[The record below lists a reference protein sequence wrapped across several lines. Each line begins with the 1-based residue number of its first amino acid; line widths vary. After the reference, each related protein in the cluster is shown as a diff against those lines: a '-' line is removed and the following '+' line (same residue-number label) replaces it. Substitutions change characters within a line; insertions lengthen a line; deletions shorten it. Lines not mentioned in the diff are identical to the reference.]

1 MTCPPIKW
9 SRGKM
14 AVVLLISIMLI
25 DQVSKIIVKTN
36 MSLHECIDIFS
47 WFKIVFIENNGMAYG
62 MEIGSKLLLSALRVL
77 LIAVLAHY
85 LVIQVKEN
93 AKWGYITCLVMIL
106 AGAIGNMIDGMFY
119 GLMFSASTTYTVAEL
134 VEFGHGY
141 SSFMTGK
148 VVDMLHFPLIDTQ
161 LPEWLPIWGGDDYV
175 FFSPVFNFADS
186 CISVG
191 VVALL
196 IWFRDELS
204 DLTLDKIL
212 GRKTDNERDSKDN
225 YKM

>member
-1 MTCPPIKW
+1 
-9 SRGKM
+9 M
-14 AVVLLISIMLI
+14 AVVLLISIILI

-204 DLTLDKIL
+204 DLTLDKVL

-225 YKM
+225 NKM

>member
-1 MTCPPIKW
+1 
-9 SRGKM
+9 M
-14 AVVLLISIMLI
+14 AVVLLISIILI

-161 LPEWLPIWGGDDYV
+161 LPEWLPIWGGDDYL

-212 GRKTDNERDSKDN
+212 GRKTDNERDSEDN
-225 YKM
+225 NKM

>member
-1 MTCPPIKW
+1 
-9 SRGKM
+9 M
-14 AVVLLISIMLI
+14 AVVLLISIILI

-77 LIAVLAHY
+77 LIAILAHY

-175 FFSPVFNFADS
+175 FFSPVFSFADS

-225 YKM
+225 NKM

>member
-1 MTCPPIKW
+1 
-9 SRGKM
+9 M
-14 AVVLLISIMLI
+14 AVVLLISIILI
-25 DQVSKIIVKTN
+25 DPVSKIIVQTH

-212 GRKTDNERDSKDN
+212 GRKTDNERDSEDN
-225 YKM
+225 NKM

>member
-1 MTCPPIKW
+1 
-9 SRGKM
+9 M
-14 AVVLLISIMLI
+14 AVVLLISIILI

-212 GRKTDNERDSKDN
+212 GRKTDNERDSEDN
-225 YKM
+225 NKM

>member
-14 AVVLLISIMLI
+14 AVVLLISIILI

-212 GRKTDNERDSKDN
+212 GRKTDNERESEDN
-225 YKM
+225 NKM

>member
-1 MTCPPIKW
+1 MTCPPINW

-14 AVVLLISIMLI
+14 AVVLLISIILI

-212 GRKTDNERDSKDN
+212 GRKTDNERDSEDN
-225 YKM
+225 NKM

>member
-1 MTCPPIKW
+1 
-9 SRGKM
+9 M
-14 AVVLLISIMLI
+14 AVVLLISIILI

-106 AGAIGNMIDGMFY
+106 AGAIGNIIDGMFY

-212 GRKTDNERDSKDN
+212 GRKTDNERDSEDN
-225 YKM
+225 NKM

>member
-1 MTCPPIKW
+1 
-9 SRGKM
+9 M
-14 AVVLLISIMLI
+14 AVVLLISIILI

-212 GRKTDNERDSKDN
+212 GRKTDDKRDSEDN
-225 YKM
+225 NKM

>member
-1 MTCPPIKW
+1 
-9 SRGKM
+9 M
-14 AVVLLISIMLI
+14 AVVLLISIILI

-106 AGAIGNMIDGMFY
+106 AGAIVNMIDGMFY

-212 GRKTDNERDSKDN
+212 GRKTDNERESEDN
-225 YKM
+225 NKM

>member
-1 MTCPPIKW
+1 
-9 SRGKM
+9 M
-14 AVVLLISIMLI
+14 AVVLLISIILI

-212 GRKTDNERDSKDN
+212 GRKTDNERESEDN
-225 YKM
+225 NKM

>member
-1 MTCPPIKW
+1 
-9 SRGKM
+9 M
-14 AVVLLISIMLI
+14 AVVLLISIILI

-93 AKWGYITCLVMIL
+93 AKGGYITCLVMIL

-212 GRKTDNERDSKDN
+212 GRKTDNERDSEDN
-225 YKM
+225 NKM

>member
-1 MTCPPIKW
+1 
-9 SRGKM
+9 M
-14 AVVLLISIMLI
+14 AVVLLISIILI

-119 GLMFSASTTYTVAEL
+119 GLMFSASTTYTVAEP

-212 GRKTDNERDSKDN
+212 GRKTDNERDSEDN
-225 YKM
+225 NKM

>member
-1 MTCPPIKW
+1 
-9 SRGKM
+9 M
-14 AVVLLISIMLI
+14 AVVLLISIILI

-85 LVIQVKEN
+85 LVKQVKEN

-212 GRKTDNERDSKDN
+212 GRKTDNERESEDN
-225 YKM
+225 NKM

>member
-14 AVVLLISIMLI
+14 AVVLLISIILI

-175 FFSPVFNFADS
+175 FFSPVFNIADS
-186 CISVG
+186 SISVA
-191 VVALL
+191 VALL
-196 IWFRDELS
+196 LLFYRKECSELS
-204 DLTLDKIL
+204 LSRIFGIEDRENKEE
-212 GRKTDNERDSKDN
+212 KKEQK
-225 YKM
+225 

>member
-1 MTCPPIKW
+1 
-9 SRGKM
+9 M
-14 AVVLLISIMLI
+14 AVVLLISIILI

-212 GRKTDNERDSKDN
+212 GRKTDNERDSEDN

>member
-1 MTCPPIKW
+1 
-9 SRGKM
+9 M
-14 AVVLLISIMLI
+14 AVVLLISIILI

-204 DLTLDKIL
+204 DLTLEKIL
-212 GRKTDNERDSKDN
+212 GRKTDNERESEDN
-225 YKM
+225 NKM

>member
-1 MTCPPIKW
+1 
-9 SRGKM
+9 M
-14 AVVLLISIMLI
+14 AVVLLISIILI

-212 GRKTDNERDSKDN
+212 GRKTDNDRDSKDN
-225 YKM
+225 NKM

>member
-1 MTCPPIKW
+1 
-9 SRGKM
+9 M
-14 AVVLLISIMLI
+14 AVVLLISIILI

-141 SSFMTGK
+141 SSFMIGK

-212 GRKTDNERDSKDN
+212 GRKTDNERDSEDN
-225 YKM
+225 NKM

>member
-1 MTCPPIKW
+1 
-9 SRGKM
+9 M
-14 AVVLLISIMLI
+14 AVVLLISIILI

-196 IWFRDELS
+196 LWFRDELS

-225 YKM
+225 NKM

>member
-9 SRGKM
+9 SRGKV
-14 AVVLLISIMLI
+14 AVVLLISIILI

-212 GRKTDNERDSKDN
+212 GRKTDDKRDSEDN
-225 YKM
+225 NKM

>member
-1 MTCPPIKW
+1 
-9 SRGKM
+9 M
-14 AVVLLISIMLI
+14 AVVLLISIILI

-85 LVIQVKEN
+85 LVKQVKEN

-212 GRKTDNERDSKDN
+212 GRKTDNERDSEDN
-225 YKM
+225 NKM

>member
-1 MTCPPIKW
+1 
-9 SRGKM
+9 M
-14 AVVLLISIMLI
+14 AVVLLISIILI

-196 IWFRDELS
+196 LWFRDELS

-212 GRKTDNERDSKDN
+212 GRKTDNERDSEDN
-225 YKM
+225 NKM

>member
-1 MTCPPIKW
+1 
-9 SRGKM
+9 M
-14 AVVLLISIMLI
+14 AVVLLISIILI

-77 LIAVLAHY
+77 LIAALAHY

-93 AKWGYITCLVMIL
+93 AKLGYIPCLVMIL

-212 GRKTDNERDSKDN
+212 GRKTDNERDSEDN
-225 YKM
+225 NKM

>member
-1 MTCPPIKW
+1 
-9 SRGKM
+9 M
-14 AVVLLISIMLI
+14 AVVLLISIILI

-204 DLTLDKIL
+204 DLSLDKIL
-212 GRKTDNERDSKDN
+212 GRKTDNERDSEDN
-225 YKM
+225 NKM

>member
-1 MTCPPIKW
+1 
-9 SRGKM
+9 M
-14 AVVLLISIMLI
+14 AVVLLISIILI

-47 WFKIVFIENNGMAYG
+47 WFKIVLIENNGMAYG

-212 GRKTDNERDSKDN
+212 GRKTDNERDSEDN
-225 YKM
+225 NKM

>member
-1 MTCPPIKW
+1 M
-9 SRGKM
+9 
-14 AVVLLISIMLI
+14 
-25 DQVSKIIVKTN
+25 KTN

-212 GRKTDNERDSKDN
+212 GRKTDNERDSEDN
-225 YKM
+225 NKM

>member
-1 MTCPPIKW
+1 
-9 SRGKM
+9 M
-14 AVVLLISIMLI
+14 AVVLLISIILI

-93 AKWGYITCLVMIL
+93 AKWGYITCLVMLL

-191 VVALL
+191 VVVLL

-204 DLTLDKIL
+204 GLTLDKIL
-212 GRKTDNERDSKDN
+212 GRKTDNERDSEDN
-225 YKM
+225 NKM

>member
-1 MTCPPIKW
+1 
-9 SRGKM
+9 M
-14 AVVLLISIMLI
+14 AVVLLISIILI

-204 DLTLDKIL
+204 DLTLDKIV
-212 GRKTDNERDSKDN
+212 GRKTDNERDSEDN
-225 YKM
+225 NKM

>member
-1 MTCPPIKW
+1 
-9 SRGKM
+9 
-14 AVVLLISIMLI
+14 
-25 DQVSKIIVKTN
+25 
-36 MSLHECIDIFS
+36 
-47 WFKIVFIENNGMAYG
+47 
-62 MEIGSKLLLSALRVL
+62 
-77 LIAVLAHY
+77 
-85 LVIQVKEN
+85 
-93 AKWGYITCLVMIL
+93 
-106 AGAIGNMIDGMFY
+106 
-119 GLMFSASTTYTVAEL
+119 
-134 VEFGHGY
+134 
-141 SSFMTGK
+141 MTGK

-212 GRKTDNERDSKDN
+212 GRKTDNERDSEDN
-225 YKM
+225 NKM

>member
-1 MTCPPIKW
+1 
-9 SRGKM
+9 M
-14 AVVLLISIMLI
+14 AVVLLISIILI

-161 LPEWLPIWGGDDYV
+161 LPERLPIWGGDDYV

-212 GRKTDNERDSKDN
+212 GRKTDNERDSEDN
-225 YKM
+225 NKM

>member
-1 MTCPPIKW
+1 
-9 SRGKM
+9 M
-14 AVVLLISIMLI
+14 AVVLLISIILI

-148 VVDMLHFPLIDTQ
+148 VVDMLHSPLIDTQ

-212 GRKTDNERDSKDN
+212 GRKTDNERDSEDN
-225 YKM
+225 NKM

>member
-1 MTCPPIKW
+1 
-9 SRGKM
+9 M
-14 AVVLLISIMLI
+14 AVVLLISIILI

-175 FFSPVFNFADS
+175 FFSPVLNFADS

-212 GRKTDNERDSKDN
+212 GRKTDNERDSEDN
-225 YKM
+225 NKM